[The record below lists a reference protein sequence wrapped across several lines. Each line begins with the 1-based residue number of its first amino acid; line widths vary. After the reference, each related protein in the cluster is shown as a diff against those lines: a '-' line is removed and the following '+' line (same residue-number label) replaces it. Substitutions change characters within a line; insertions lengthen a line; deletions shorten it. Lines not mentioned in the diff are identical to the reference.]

1 MAKRKPSSPKPTRSA
16 DPAAQAR
23 DAVAHL
29 PVDSTGRVKLT
40 LALSLDRGAV
50 ERLSA
55 LAIARGRNLEDLAA
69 EILEQA
75 ARGER

>member
-1 MAKRKPSSPKPTRSA
+1 MAKRRSPPTKPARSA
-16 DPAAQAR
+16 DPAAKAR

-29 PVDSTGRVKLT
+29 PVDPTGRVKLT
-40 LALSLDRGAV
+40 LALSLERAAV

-69 EILEQA
+69 EILGQA
-75 ARGER
+75 ARG